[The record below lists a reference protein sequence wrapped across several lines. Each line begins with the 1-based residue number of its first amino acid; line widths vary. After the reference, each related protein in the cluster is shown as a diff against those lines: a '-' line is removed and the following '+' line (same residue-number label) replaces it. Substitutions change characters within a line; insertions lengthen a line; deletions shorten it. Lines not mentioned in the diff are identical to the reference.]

1 MDEDE
6 VERRRQQE
14 KGKDKVQ
21 WIDMYAKCGSLE
33 DAISAF
39 ENMRFK
45 DAQAWS
51 TIIVACAIHGQG
63 PKAMSVF

>member
-21 WIDMYAKCGSLE
+21 WIDMYAKCGSL
-33 DAISAF
+33 DDMSLFKMVVWNLYSLLGAF
-39 ENMRFK
+39 VRKHQLNGGLL
-45 DAQAWS
+45 
-51 TIIVACAIHGQG
+51 V
-63 PKAMSVF
+63 V